1 MIQQTSDN
9 NKKLLPSEEL
19 LWHRILTKGIFRKKI
34 IEGLVVT
41 DHRVIKELP
50 QSGHLFT
57 LLLSH
62 QSFQVPIDSSI
73 TFTSVC

>member
-34 IEGLVVT
+34 IEGLLRFYVV
-41 DHRVIKELP
+41 LW
-50 QSGHLFT
+50 
-57 LLLSH
+57 
-62 QSFQVPIDSSI
+62 
-73 TFTSVC
+73 TFALQILQLQKY